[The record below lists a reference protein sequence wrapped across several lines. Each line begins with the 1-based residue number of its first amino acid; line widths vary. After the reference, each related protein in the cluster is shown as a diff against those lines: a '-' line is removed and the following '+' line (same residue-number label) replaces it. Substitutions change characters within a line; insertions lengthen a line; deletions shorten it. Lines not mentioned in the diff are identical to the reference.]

1 MTRLSIRQ
9 SVNQSINDAKK
20 INQLSQLTFDIYII
34 NQSFYQ
40 PIRQSIKQ
48 LDDQSLN
55 QSNRHSINQRAIN
68 QIDI

>member
-9 SVNQSINDAKK
+9 SVSQSINGTKK

>member
-1 MTRLSIRQ
+1 M
-9 SVNQSINDAKK
+9 
-20 INQLSQLTFDIYII
+20 NQLSQLTFDKYFI

-55 QSNRHSINQRAIN
+55 QSNRHSINQ
-68 QIDI
+68 

>member
-34 NQSFYQ
+34 NQSFNQ
-40 PIRQSIKQ
+40 LIRQSIKQ

>member
-9 SVNQSINDAKK
+9 SVSQSINGTKK

-34 NQSFYQ
+34 NQSFNQ

>member
-9 SVNQSINDAKK
+9 SFNQSINDTKK